1 METSSTR
8 SVSAESDQVK
18 KKYELEDVM
27 VFKLASRLGGRNE
40 VVDLPIVEALAYIII
55 HLEEEEEEVKRR
67 QWDLYLNHLSRVQAN
82 PAQDKDD
89 AKAKGEFLESLNP
102 LREIE
107 HKPVE
112 KEWNFEQLEQ
122 LKALQN

>member
-1 METSSTR
+1 MGSKSSA
-8 SVSAESDQVK
+8 SNVIEPGEINQV
-18 KKYELEDVM
+18 YDIEDALVY
-27 VFKLASRLGGRNE
+27 KLASRLGGRSE
-40 VVDLPIVEALAYIII
+40 VLDMPIIDALAYLII
-55 HLEEEEEEVKRR
+55 LFEEEEQEVKRR

-82 PAQDKDD
+82 PAQSDKD

>member
-1 METSSTR
+1 MASSSTR
-8 SVSAESDQVK
+8 SDNAESDQVK

-27 VFKLASRLGGRNE
+27 VFKLAGRLGGRNE

-89 AKAKGEFLESLNP
+89 AKAKGDFLESLNP

>member
-8 SVSAESDQVK
+8 SDSAESNQVN

-27 VFKLASRLGGRNE
+27 VYKLASRLGGRNE

-55 HLEEEEEEVKRR
+55 QLEEEEEAVKQR

-89 AKAKGEFLESLNP
+89 AKMKGEFMESLNP
-102 LREIE
+102 AQKIE
-107 HKPVE
+107 HKPIE
-112 KEWNFEQLEQ
+112 KEWNFDQLEK
-122 LKALQN
+122 LKSLQN

>member
-1 METSSTR
+1 MASSSTR
-8 SVSAESDQVK
+8 SDNAESDQVK

-89 AKAKGEFLESLNP
+89 AKAKGDFLESLNP